1 MGLVYANTLTSYLFF
16 IKSDASKMNLQKI
29 NPGVIFS
36 INVYFKNILVGSSSS
51 NLFKTNIV
59 GRINIGGIIKGYVF
73 SRFTLNTFSG

>member
-1 MGLVYANTLTSYLFF
+1 VGLVHKTVSTSYLFF

-29 NPGVIFS
+29 QNLIFS
-36 INVYFKNILVGSSSS
+36 INQYNKNILVGSSSS
-51 NLFKTNIV
+51 NLFKTYIV